1 MRLPKNRPPIHPG
14 EILLEEFLQPMG
26 LSQAAF
32 ARHIGWTTTKLS
44 EIIKAKRG
52 ISHQSALDLSD
63 VFGTTPDLWINMQS
77 AYDLWHALKEHQKKP
92 LLKRA

>member
-14 EILLEEFLQPMG
+14 EILLEEFLQPLE

-44 EIIKAKRG
+44 EIIKGKRG
-52 ISHQSALDLSD
+52 ISHQSALDLAD
-63 VFGTTPDLWINMQS
+63 VFGTTPELWLNMQS
-77 AYDLWHALKEHQKKP
+77 SFDLWHALKQHQKKP